1 MPITLGSTSRAAAT
15 GCTRLVLVA
24 ICVGL
29 ALAVSSCSSGDDDD
43 QSSSTTSTEP
53 SERSTTVDDGTT
65 TTEAESDTTTAETAG
80 EEPASVEDEIVAR
93 YKAFWEARF
102 EANSPPNPDDP
113 ALREYATGAQLDNV
127 IAETQANLDTGV
139 ELRRREDRADIQR
152 VKVVSMSGDEAVV
165 QECFV
170 DDGLV
175 VRRSDGEVVRG
186 DIVTYNV
193 RGEMQRV
200 DGEWRLASATVV
212 QQWEGIAGCASAS

>member
-1 MPITLGSTSRAAAT
+1 MPITLGSTSRTAAT
-15 GCTRLVLVA
+15 GRTRLVLVA
-24 ICVGL
+24 ACLVL
-29 ALAVSSCSSGDDDD
+29 ALVASGCSSDDDD
-43 QSSSTTSTEP
+43 DSSSSTTRTE
-53 SERSTTVDDGTT
+53 SAERSTTVEDGTT
-65 TTEAESDTTTAETAG
+65 TTESEPGTTTTETVG

-127 IAETQANLDTGV
+127 IAETQANLDAGV

-152 VKVVSMSGDEAVV
+152 VEVASMSGDEAVV

-175 VRRSDGEVVRG
+175 VRRSDGEVLHD

-193 RGEMQRV
+193 RGEMQRL

>member
-15 GCTRLVLVA
+15 GRTRLVLIAV
-24 ICVGL
+24 CLGL
-29 ALAVSSCSSGDDDD
+29 ALAASSCSGDDDGD
-43 QSSSTTSTEP
+43 SPSSTTSTE
-53 SERSTTVDDGTT
+53 SEERSTTVEDET
-65 TTEAESDTTTAETAG
+65 TTEAEPTTTTETVG

-127 IAETQANLDTGV
+127 IAETQANLDAGV

-152 VKVVSMSGDEAVV
+152 VEVVSMSGDEAVV

-175 VRRSDGEVVRG
+175 VRRNDGEVLHD

-193 RGEMQRV
+193 RGEMQRF

>member
-1 MPITLGSTSRAAAT
+1 M
-15 GCTRLVLVA
+15 RLVLVA
-24 ICVGL
+24 ACLGL
-29 ALAVSSCSSGDDDD
+29 ALAASGCSSDDDD
-43 QSSSTTSTEP
+43 DSSSSTTSTE
-53 SERSTTVDDGTT
+53 STERSTTVEDGTSTTEAEPTT
-65 TTEAESDTTTAETAG
+65 TTETVG

-127 IAETQANLDTGV
+127 IAETQANLDAGV

-152 VKVVSMSGDEAVV
+152 VEVASMSGDEAVV

-175 VRRSDGEVVRG
+175 VRRSDGEVLHD

-193 RGEMQRV
+193 RGEMQRL